1 MSKEQKLI
9 DIMFQVV
16 RTIEINRDNWV
27 ENTDLIE
34 WTRLQLKGCG
44 FELSEP
50 IGCSYGLLLNQMKD
64 ESN

>member
-1 MSKEQKLI
+1 MGKEQKLI
-9 DIMFQVV
+9 DMMFQMV

-34 WTRLQLKGCG
+34 WTRSQLKGCG

-50 IGCSYGLLLNQMKD
+50 IGCSYGVLLKKD
-64 ESN
+64 DDE

>member
-9 DIMFQVV
+9 DIIFQVV
-16 RTIEINRDNWV
+16 RAIEINRDNWV

-34 WTRLQLKGCG
+34 WTRLQLKHCG

-50 IGCSYGLLLNQMKD
+50 IGCSYGLLINQNKED
-64 ESN
+64 E